1 MPEITEAEVR
11 HVASLAKLALSE
23 EALRRVG
30 RELNRILEYF
40 AELQQLDTSEVPIT
54 SHAIPLV
61 NVYREDEVGKSLPT
75 EEAVQNAPDGVDGYF
90 RVPRIV
96 E

>member
-1 MPEITEAEVR
+1 MSEISDVEVR
-11 HVASLAKLALSE
+11 HVAGLAKLALAE
-23 EALRRVG
+23 EELQRVG
-30 RELNRILEYF
+30 RELNRILDYF
-40 AELQQLDTSEVPIT
+40 AELQQLDTEEIPTT

-61 NVYREDEVGKSLPT
+61 NVYREDEVGKSLPVD
-75 EEAVQNAPDGVDGYF
+75 EAAANAPDGVEGFF

>member
-1 MPEITEAEVR
+1 MSEITDAEVR

-23 EALRRVG
+23 EELRRVG
-30 RELNRILEYF
+30 RELNRILDYF
-40 AELQQLDTSEVPIT
+40 AELQQLDTSDVPIT
-54 SHAIPLV
+54 SHALPLV
-61 NVYREDEVGKSLPT
+61 NVYREDAIGECLSV
-75 EEAVQNAPDGVDGYF
+75 EEAVRNAPDGADGYF